1 MASIDHP
8 RSCSEACSGNLQHSS
23 LQKIHLRSPVY
34 RLDGRGGPARDFGLG
49 LIFQSVLPCPTAFKT
64 KSNFE
69 IADRAFQKG
78 YRQKSWK
85 DALGV
90 ALELDGRS
98 DEADWPFAEKL
109 RGERAKLTAQ
119 FGLDRKETM
128 IGPIVT
134 VRLN

>member
-1 MASIDHP
+1 M
-8 RSCSEACSGNLQHSS
+8 
-23 LQKIHLRSPVY
+23 
-34 RLDGRGGPARDFGLG
+34 
-49 LIFQSVLPCPTAFKT
+49 LPCPTAFKT

-109 RGERAKLTAQ
+109 RRERAKLTAQ